1 MITITEK
8 AAEKAKAIL
17 TAEGKDGW
25 GLRIYSAGS
34 SCCGPS
40 FGLDIDQQASDQDDT
55 IEQNGL
61 KVFVEKALTPNLEG
75 LKLDYFED
83 GDKEGFVLAGASSC
97 GGGSCGSGGGC
108 GGGSC
113 G

>member
-17 TAEGKDGW
+17 IAEGKEGW
-25 GLRIYSAGS
+25 GLRIFNAGGE
-34 SCCGPS
+34 CCGPS
-40 FGLDIDQQASDQDDT
+40 FGLDIDEKATEHDDT
-55 IEQNGL
+55 LESFGL
-61 KVFVEKALTPNLEG
+61 KVFVDKSLAPNIDG

-83 GDKEGFVLAGASSC
+83 GQQEGFVLAGAEST
-97 GGGSCGSGGGC
+97 CGSGGCGGC
-108 GGGSC
+108 GSSGSC